1 MINLIFGWSLAD
13 RETEA
18 LVKMDVEVKVGALIM
33 DPQSGTPIVVLRG
46 IEEEVVLPI
55 WVGTFE
61 AHAIALEIEKSVP
74 QRPLTHDL
82 LRNVVSELGAVVE
95 RVIITNL
102 RDNTFFAV
110 IELTHETLGAVT
122 IDSRPSDAIA
132 LALRF
137 SCSIWV
143 RREVLETAGANAAAS
158 NSAVEEFE
166 IDETE
171 TTEDWP
177 ELIG

>member
-1 MINLIFGWSLAD
+1 M
-13 RETEA
+13 E
-18 LVKMDVEVKVGALIM
+18 VEVKVGALIM

-46 IEEEVVLPI
+46 IDEEVVLPI

-61 AHAIALEIEKSVP
+61 AHAIALEIEKNVP

-82 LRNVVSELGAVVE
+82 LRNVISELGAVIE
-95 RVIITNL
+95 RVVITDL

-110 IELTHETLGAVT
+110 IELAHETFGTVA

-143 RREVLETAGANAAAS
+143 RREVLETAGANVMTAS
-158 NSAVEEFE
+158 SNVDDFDVDDAESS
-166 IDETE
+166 
-171 TTEDWP
+171 EDWP

>member
-1 MINLIFGWSLAD
+1 MA
-13 RETEA
+13 EA
-18 LVKMDVEVKVGALIM
+18 LEKMEVEVKVGALIM

-46 IEEEVVLPI
+46 IDEEVVLPI

-61 AHAIALEIEKSVP
+61 AHAIALEIEKNVP

-82 LRNVVSELGAVVE
+82 LRNVISELGAVIE
-95 RVIITNL
+95 RVVITDL

-110 IELTHETLGAVT
+110 IELAHETFGTVA

-143 RREVLETAGANAAAS
+143 RREVLETAGANVMTAS
-158 NSAVEEFE
+158 SNVDDFDVDDAESS
-166 IDETE
+166 
-171 TTEDWP
+171 EDWP

>member
-1 MINLIFGWSLAD
+1 MSVEQTN
-13 RETEA
+13 E
-18 LVKMDVEVKVGALIM
+18 VEVKVGALIM

-46 IEEEVVLPI
+46 INEEIVLPI

-82 LRNVVSELGAVVE
+82 IRNIVTELGATIE
-95 RVIITNL
+95 RVVITDL
-102 RDNTFFAV
+102 RDNTFFAS
-110 IELTHETLGAVT
+110 IELSHGTIGTIL

-137 SCSIWV
+137 SCAIWV
-143 RREVLETAGANAAAS
+143 KREVLESAGASVGSAA
-158 NSAVEEFE
+158 NEEEFGGE
-166 IDETE
+166 ESGG
-171 TTEDWP
+171 EDWP
-177 ELIG
+177 DLIG

>member
-1 MINLIFGWSLAD
+1 M
-13 RETEA
+13 E
-18 LVKMDVEVKVGALIM
+18 VEVKVGALIM

-61 AHAIALEIEKSVP
+61 AHAIALEIEKTVP

-82 LRNVVSELGAVVE
+82 LRNVITELKAVVE
-95 RVIITNL
+95 RVIITDL

-110 IELTHETLGAVT
+110 VELSHEALGT
-122 IDSRPSDAIA
+122 IKIDSRPSDAIA

-137 SCSIWV
+137 SSSIWV
-143 RREVLETAGANAAAS
+143 RRDVLDAAGTSVVNAGTEADEDFETG
-158 NSAVEEFE
+158 E
-166 IDETE
+166 E

>member
-1 MINLIFGWSLAD
+1 MAQTSEKI
-13 RETEA
+13 E
-18 LVKMDVEVKVGALIM
+18 VEVKVGALIM

-61 AHAIALEIEKSVP
+61 AHAIALEIEKNVP

-82 LRNVVSELGAVVE
+82 LRNVISEMGGVVE
-95 RVIITNL
+95 RVVITDL

-110 IELTHETLGAVT
+110 IELSHETYGAVT

-137 SCSIWV
+137 SSSIWV
-143 RREVLETAGANAAAS
+143 RRDVLETAGATVVNS
-158 NSAVEEFE
+158 NQSADDFE
-166 IDETE
+166 TDEPE
-171 TTEDWP
+171 STEDWP

>member
-1 MINLIFGWSLAD
+1 MAD
-13 RETEA
+13 TVE
-18 LVKMDVEVKVGALIM
+18 KMEVEVKVGALIM

-61 AHAIALEIEKSVP
+61 AHAIALEIEKNVP

-82 LRNVVSELGAVVE
+82 LRNVISEMGAVVE
-95 RVIITNL
+95 RVIITDL
-102 RDNTFFAV
+102 RDNTFFAL
-110 IELTHETLGAVT
+110 IELSHETYGAIT

-137 SCSIWV
+137 SSSIWV
-143 RREVLETAGANAAAS
+143 RREVLETAGASVVS
-158 NSAVEEFE
+158 NNTATDDFDA
-166 IDETE
+166 DESE
-171 TTEDWP
+171 STEDWP

>member
-1 MINLIFGWSLAD
+1 MAEGQNI
-13 RETEA
+13 E
-18 LVKMDVEVKVGALIM
+18 VEVKVGALIM

-61 AHAIALEIEKSVP
+61 AHAIALEIEKTVP

-82 LRNVVSELGAVVE
+82 LRNVITELGAVVE
-95 RVIITNL
+95 RVVINDL
-102 RDNTFFAV
+102 RENTFFAV
-110 IELTHETLGAVT
+110 IELSHEAFGTVT

-143 RREVLETAGANAAAS
+143 RREVLETAGANVVS
-158 NSAVEEFE
+158 SGND
-166 IDETE
+166 IDE
-171 TTEDWP
+171 
-177 ELIG
+177 

>member
-1 MINLIFGWSLAD
+1 M
-13 RETEA
+13 E
-18 LVKMDVEVKVGALIM
+18 VEVKVGALIM

-61 AHAIALEIEKSVP
+61 AHAIALEIEKTVP

-82 LRNVVSELGAVVE
+82 LRNVITQLKAVVE
-95 RVIITNL
+95 RVIITDL

-110 IELTHETLGAVT
+110 VELSHETLGTIT

-137 SCSIWV
+137 SSSIWV
-143 RREVLETAGANAAAS
+143 RRDVLDAAGTSVVNAPSESDEDFESGEEAS
-158 NSAVEEFE
+158 
-166 IDETE
+166 
-171 TTEDWP
+171 EDWP

>member
-1 MINLIFGWSLAD
+1 MAESFDKL
-13 RETEA
+13 E
-18 LVKMDVEVKVGALIM
+18 KMEVEVKVGALIM

-61 AHAIALEIEKSVP
+61 AHAIALEIEKNVP

-82 LRNVVSELGAVVE
+82 LRNVISELGAVVE
-95 RVIITNL
+95 RVVITDL

-110 IELTHETLGAVT
+110 VELSHEIIGAVA

-143 RREVLETAGANAAAS
+143 RRDVLQTAGANVVAANAS
-158 NSAVEEFE
+158 TDDFDVEEVE
-166 IDETE
+166 G
-171 TTEDWP
+171 TEDWP

>member
-1 MINLIFGWSLAD
+1 M
-13 RETEA
+13 E
-18 LVKMDVEVKVGALIM
+18 VEVKVGALIM

-46 IEEEVVLPI
+46 VDEEIVLPI

-61 AHAIALEIEKSVP
+61 AHAIALEIEKNVP

-82 LRNVVSELGAVVE
+82 LRNVIVEMGAIVTRVVITNLSENTFYAVVE
-95 RVIITNL
+95 L
-102 RDNTFFAV
+102 R
-110 IELTHETLGAVT
+110 HETIGTIV

-137 SCSIWV
+137 SSQIWV
-143 RREVLETAGANAAAS
+143 RREVLDTAGANVATAS
-158 NSAVEEFE
+158 AENDILDADDAEESGG
-166 IDETE
+166 
-171 TTEDWP
+171 EDWP

>member
-1 MINLIFGWSLAD
+1 MS
-13 RETEA
+13 ETSEKSE
-18 LVKMDVEVKVGALIM
+18 KMEVEVKVGALIM

-61 AHAIALEIEKSVP
+61 AHAIALEIEKNVP

-82 LRNVVSELGAVVE
+82 LRNVISEMGAVVE
-95 RVIITNL
+95 RVVITDL

-110 IELTHETLGAVT
+110 IELSHETNGALT

-137 SCSIWV
+137 SSSIWV
-143 RREVLETAGANAAAS
+143 RRDVLETAGAATVV
-158 NSAVEEFE
+158 SAGSATDDFE
-166 IDETE
+166 SDEPE
-171 TTEDWP
+171 STEDWP